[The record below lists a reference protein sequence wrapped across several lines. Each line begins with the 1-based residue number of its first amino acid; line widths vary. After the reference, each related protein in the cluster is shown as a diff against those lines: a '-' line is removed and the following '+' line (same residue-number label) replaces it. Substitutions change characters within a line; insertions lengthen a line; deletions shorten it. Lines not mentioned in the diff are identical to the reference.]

1 MKKTPSTKTRHDAVK
16 SEETPSYHII
26 SASEEKIL
34 AKARKI
40 LELRMLREHDA
51 LTDPRMVRD
60 YLTMKLAD
68 LEHEV
73 FGMVLLDNRNCV
85 ITTAE
90 LFRGTIDGA
99 SVYPR
104 EVIKEALKHNAA
116 AIIFYHNHPS
126 GNEEPSTADERITD
140 RLKKALTLV
149 DIRVLDHIIVGGLDI
164 TSFAERGLI

>member
-1 MKKTPSTKTRHDAVK
+1 MGKIK
-16 SEETPSYHII
+16 SEDSVDYKVTKKD
-26 SASEEKIL
+26 EEEIL
-34 AKARKI
+34 RKARSI
-40 LELRMLREHDA
+40 LEKRMMREHDA
-51 LTDPRMVRD
+51 LVNPGMVRE
-60 YLTMKLAD
+60 YLITKLAD

-73 FGMVLLDNRNCV
+73 FGMVMLDTRHRV
-85 ITTAE
+85 ITTTE